1 MKRTLEKC
9 KTLNTSTEKIR
20 KDLEVS
26 KERSSKFNELII
38 KHEQSINITTSELN
52 RSKEKISEMETKLH
66 SLTVERDMYK
76 SNQDRLNKEYE
87 LILTKFEQDLKAN
100 TNETVIQNELKLN
113 LKQFYENLFVKTCL
127 FVVNKSN
134 DDFKLIVL
142 NMGTDIKDFNLK
154 NIIKSLLK

>member
-1 MKRTLEKC
+1 MDTKILIDIVLKQLNIPNEKLYSKWINSYFCSILNGTNIYFDSLNETKDNNLTKIKRDFKREIE
-9 KTLNTSTEKIR
+9 SAE
-20 KDLEVS
+20 
-26 KERSSKFNELII
+26 KFNLGLL
-38 KHEQSINITTSELN
+38 K
-52 RSKEKISEMETKLH
+52 SKQETA
-66 SLTVERDMYK
+66 
-76 SNQDRLNKEYE
+76 NKEYE